1 MRILVVEDD
10 PKSARLIK
18 DILELR
24 RYVVIE
30 ASNGLSAMRIIN
42 DHIPDLIFMDM
53 NLPGMDGITLTR
65 LIKTS
70 SKTVN
75 IPVIALTAAAMKG
88 DRDRFVQAGC
98 DDYISKPF
106 HVKDVL
112 DVIKKYAKAEE
123 QRTAIHPPIIL
134 IADDRPENI
143 ELISATL
150 SPMGYNIIK
159 AANGLQAMEKIRAL
173 RPDIAMI
180 NVFMPE
186 LNGIEVCKNIKSDER
201 YSSIPVIMIT
211 ALDDADSKMKALSV
225 GADEFLTKPIDRY
238 ELIVRVGNLL
248 KVKNHIDNLNN
259 QIVKKTKELQKAIVE
274 LKDTNINVIYR
285 LSRAVEYIDNDTG
298 DHNIRV
304 SKYVMS
310 IAESMGLTKNE
321 VEEVSIAS
329 SLHDIGKIG
338 VPPSILLKPSSLTPE
353 EFEQVKKHT
362 QIGSNIL
369 SNSGSKLLDMAG
381 VIALTHHERIDGTGY
396 PQGLK
401 TDGIPL
407 EGRIT
412 AVADVFDSM
421 TIKRPYRD
429 AIPVEQTVEYIKS
442 NTGTQFDPQVTD
454 AFMKHFKDILDIK
467 FMIKQP

>member
-70 SKTVN
+70 SKTAN

-159 AANGLQAMEKIRAL
+159 AANGMQAMEKIRTL

-248 KVKNHIDNLNN
+248 NVKKHIDTLNN
-259 QIVKKTKELQKAIVE
+259 QIVEKTKELQKAIAE

-310 IAESMGLTKNE
+310 IAGSMGFTKEE
-321 VEEVSIAS
+321 VETISIAS

-338 VPPSILLKPSSLTPE
+338 VPSSILLKPSSLTPE

-362 QIGSNIL
+362 SIGANIL
-369 SNSGSKLLDMAG
+369 NSSGSKLLDMAG
-381 VIALTHHERIDGTGY
+381 QIALTHHERMDGTGY
-396 PQGLK
+396 PQGLRS
-401 TDGIPL
+401 DSIPIA
-407 EGRIT
+407 GRIT

-429 AIPVEQTVEYIKS
+429 AIPVDQTVEYIKS
-442 NTGTQFDPQVTD
+442 HAGTQFDPQITD
-454 AFMKHFKDILDIK
+454 VFLRHLKDILDIK
-467 FMIKQP
+467 YMLKE

>member
-24 RYVVIE
+24 SYVVIE
-30 ASNGLSAMRIIN
+30 ATNGLSAMRIIN

-70 SKTVN
+70 SKTSN

-88 DRDRFVQAGC
+88 DRSRFIQAGC
-98 DDYISKPF
+98 DDYLSKPF

-112 DVIKKYAKAEE
+112 DVIKKYGKTEE
-123 QRTAIHPPIIL
+123 QKAAVHPPIIL
-134 IADDRPENI
+134 VADDRPENI

-150 SPMGYNIIK
+150 SPMGYTIVK
-159 AANGLQAMEKIRAL
+159 AENGVQALEKIRTL
-173 RPDIAMI
+173 HPDIALL

-186 LNGIEVCKNIKSDER
+186 LNGIEVCKNIKSDEQ
-201 YSSIPVIMIT
+201 YSSMPVIMIT
-211 ALDDADSKMKALSV
+211 ALNDADSKMKSLSV

-248 KVKNHIDNLNN
+248 NVKKHIDKLNN
-259 QIVKKTKELQKAIVE
+259 KIIEKTKELQKAIME
-274 LKDTNINVIYR
+274 LKDSNMTVVYR
-285 LSRAVEYIDNDTG
+285 LSRAVEYIDSDTG

-310 IAESMGLTKNE
+310 IADAMGLTKQE
-321 VEEVSIAS
+321 VEEQSIAS

-338 VPPSILLKPSSLTPE
+338 VPSSILLKPSSLTPE
-353 EFEQVKKHT
+353 EFEQVKKHP
-362 QIGSNIL
+362 QIGSDIL
-369 SNSGSKLLDMAG
+369 NNSGSKLLDMAG
-381 VIALTHHERIDGTGY
+381 QIALTHHERMDGTGY

-401 TDGIPL
+401 ADGIPL
-407 EGRIT
+407 AGRIT

-429 AIPVEQTVEYIKS
+429 AIPVDQTVEYIKS
-442 NTGTQFDPQVTD
+442 NAGTQFDPQITD
-454 AFMKHFKDILDIK
+454 AFMKHLKDILDIK
-467 FMIKQP
+467 YMLKE

>member
-112 DVIKKYAKAEE
+112 DVIKKYAKAEK

-298 DHNIRV
+298 NHNIRV

-310 IAESMGLTKNE
+310 IADAMGFTKEE
-321 VEEVSIAS
+321 VETVSIAS

-338 VPPSILLKPSSLTPE
+338 VPSSILLKPSSLTPE

-442 NTGTQFDPQVTD
+442 NTGTQFDPQITD
-454 AFMKHFKDILDIK
+454 AFMRHLKDILDIK
-467 FMIKQP
+467 YMLKE

>member
-24 RYVVIE
+24 GYVVIE

-53 NLPGMDGITLTR
+53 NLPGMDGITLTK

-70 SKTVN
+70 SKTNN

-88 DRDRFVQAGC
+88 DRSRFIQAGC

-106 HVKDVL
+106 HVKDIL
-112 DVIKKYAKAEE
+112 DSIKKYGKAEE
-123 QRTAIHPPIIL
+123 QKTIKHPPIVL
-134 IADDRPENI
+134 VADDRPENI

-159 AANGLQAMEKIRAL
+159 AANGVQAMEKIRTL

-186 LNGIEVCKNIKSDER
+186 LNGIEVCKSIKSDEQ

-211 ALDDADSKMKALSV
+211 ALNDADSKMKALSV

-238 ELIVRVGNLL
+238 ELMVRVGNLL
-248 KVKNHIDNLNN
+248 NVKKHIDNLNN
-259 QIVKKTKELQKAIVE
+259 QIVEKTKELKKVILE
-274 LKDTNINVIYR
+274 LKDANINIVYR

-298 DHNIRV
+298 NHNIRV

-310 IAESMGLTKNE
+310 IADGMGFTKEE
-321 VEEVSIAS
+321 VETISIAS

-338 VPPSILLKPSSLTPE
+338 IPSLILLKPSSLTTE

-362 QIGSNIL
+362 QIGSTL
-369 SNSGSKLLDMAG
+369 LTNSGSKLLDMAG
-381 VIALTHHERIDGTGY
+381 QIALTHHERMDGTGY
-396 PQGLK
+396 PHGLK
-401 TDGIPL
+401 TDSIPV

-412 AVADVFDSM
+412 ALADVFDSM

-429 AIPVEQTVEYIKS
+429 ALPVDQTVEYIKS
-442 NTGTQFDPQVTD
+442 KAGTQFDAHITD
-454 AFMKHFKDILDIK
+454 VFLRHLKDILDIK
-467 FMIKQP
+467 YMIKE